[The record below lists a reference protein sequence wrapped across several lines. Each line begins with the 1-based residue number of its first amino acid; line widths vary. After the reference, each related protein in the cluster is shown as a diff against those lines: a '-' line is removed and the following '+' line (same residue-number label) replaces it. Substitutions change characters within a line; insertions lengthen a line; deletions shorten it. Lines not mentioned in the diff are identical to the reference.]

1 MKKIVKCNICGKVP
15 EIQKSYSSRMISHK
29 CKDYHSGWS
38 NLNSVIDNWNDNNS
52 PKEEENSNNTQ
63 QLKAEIKKAY
73 AEGYSKGHWDKE
85 NNGDYC
91 PEQSADDWLSELS
104 AI

>member
-1 MKKIVKCNICGKVP
+1 MNVHIITGPNGMCRCGEDGKTCSEILADIVPKDL
-15 EIQKSYSSRMISHK
+15 ESYLAGYSAALK
-29 CKDYHSGWS
+29 NQGAVD
-38 NLNSVIDNWNDNNS
+38 
-52 PKEEENSNNTQ
+52 NNTQ

-91 PEQSADDWLSELS
+91 PEQSADDWLSEL
-104 AI
+104 